1 MTKKILIVNP
11 FGIGD
16 VIFSTPLVEVL
27 KKYFPDSCIAY
38 ICNRRALRLIETNP
52 GLNKIFVYEKDEYR
66 DALKRSKIDGLK
78 KILAFLKEIRREK
91 FDISIDL
98 SLGYKHSMIL
108 KLIGIKK
115 RVGFNYRNRGRFL
128 TDKLDIE
135 SFDNKHVI
143 DHYLGLVKLLG
154 IDIKSKFEPRIFASK
169 ISQDAGSKFLKDA
182 CLSEGD
188 LLIGMLPGCGASWG
202 ADAKRRRWS
211 IEKFAR
217 LADLLIE
224 KHGAKIILLGDAKEV
239 DIASGVQNL
248 MKNKVVNY
256 CGKTSLGDL
265 IGIMTKCR
273 LIITNEGGPLHMAVA
288 LGVKTVSL
296 FGPVDEKTYG
306 PYSSS
311 GDHAVVSRKDL
322 KCRPC
327 YKKFKYNDCKDR
339 TCLASISV
347 EEVLGAAEGLLKR

>member
-27 KKYFPDSCIAY
+27 KKHFPNSYIAY

-52 GLNKIFVYEKDEYR
+52 SLSKIFVYEKDEYR
-66 DALKRSKIDGLK
+66 SVLKHSKIDGAK
-78 KILAFLKEIRREK
+78 KILAFLKEIRRER
-91 FDISIDL
+91 FDVSIDL

-115 RVGFNYRNRGRFL
+115 RVGFNYRHRGKFL

-135 SFDNKHVI
+135 SFDNKHVV
-143 DHYLGLVKLLG
+143 DYYLCLAKLLG
-154 IDIKSKFEPRIFASK
+154 IDTESKFEPRIFASTA
-169 ISQDAGSKFLKDA
+169 SETAGNKFLKEA
-182 CLSEGD
+182 GLSENE

-202 ADAKRRRWS
+202 ADAKRRRWG

-224 KHGAKIILLGDAKEV
+224 KHGARIILLGDAKEIDV
-239 DIASGVQNL
+239 ASGVQNL
-248 MKNKVVNY
+248 MKNKAVNY

-265 IGIMTKCR
+265 IGIMTKCK

-296 FGPVDEKTYG
+296 FGPVDERTYG

-322 KCRPC
+322 NCRPC
-327 YKKFKYNDCKDR
+327 YKKFKYNDCETR

-347 EEVLGAAEGLLKR
+347 DEVFTAAEEALKK